1 MPVITPLTN
10 ENATNR
16 DHIEMAPLIDFEG
29 EAPLVTNSSKHDCDV
44 IDLTSPQSSSSGPSL
59 VNGGTPLPNDQ
70 GSRGKPTRVGDIRR
84 GGEGGGGEEG
94 VGGEEDGDIK
104 DDTATESI
112 LGSQQEL
119 F

>member
-1 MPVITPLTN
+1 MSVITPLTN

-16 DHIEMAPLIDFEG
+16 DHIEMAPLIDFER
-29 EAPLVTNSSKHDCDV
+29 EAPLVTNPSKHNCDV
-44 IDLTSPQSSSSGPSL
+44 IDLTSPQSSSSGHTL
-59 VNGGTPLPNDQ
+59 VNGGTTPLDIPNDQ
-70 GSRGKPTRVGDIRR
+70 GLRGKPGGIRR

-94 VGGEEDGDIK
+94 PGEEDGDVK